1 MCFFGTITL
10 FIWLCHVHIWRQLTQ
25 WWRIAC
31 DAGASGDVASIPGSG
46 TSPGEGNGHPLQ
58 YSCLENPTDRGV
70 WWATVHGVAKSQTW
84 LNIYMQT
91 CKTNSVQYNGLQTE
105 VSCFAE
111 DPGCH
116 MLKGTGNLGSNR
128 LRPVNCKER
137 KTNKG

>member
-70 WWATVHGVAKSQTW
+70 WWATVHGVQWVGHDWCDIAHNFFVSLTVTSTDHAYNRCLIKVCSIKW
-84 LNIYMQT
+84 LLRP
-91 CKTNSVQYNGLQTE
+91 GLWN
-105 VSCFAE
+105 F
-111 DPGCH
+111 
-116 MLKGTGNLGSNR
+116 LGSH
-128 LRPVNCKER
+128 LL
-137 KTNKG
+137 